1 MQIIRDK
8 GRGSDDSVSNISSRD
23 RNGLLLRCLHPSLD
37 HEFMPFWQQLS
48 TTNIT
53 ILCLSFKVKY
63 SAAFKCNAGAPTG
76 PELSIR
82 QLELERRIFQLFQQK
97 IRQTLFKWP
106 SSSRVLLD
114 WPLVC
119 SQLWEVQWTQIL
131 CRYCVDIAQIMQIR
145 VHTYLSAKQ
154 ACRS

>member
-1 MQIIRDK
+1 MLCLMSWLPSLRCFLSFTLCSRYFCFWNTQDSGDTSRTMPGICVRGLRHSNNK
-8 GRGSDDSVSNISSRD
+8 GRGSDDSVSSKYNISSRD
-23 RNGLLLRCLHPSLD
+23 RNVLLLRCLHPSLD

-82 QLELERRIFQLFQQK
+82 
-97 IRQTLFKWP
+97 
-106 SSSRVLLD
+106 
-114 WPLVC
+114 
-119 SQLWEVQWTQIL
+119 
-131 CRYCVDIAQIMQIR
+131 
-145 VHTYLSAKQ
+145 
-154 ACRS
+154 